1 MMGLYVFN
9 SDVMISKKLSHP
21 VDLLIRQALVFD
33 GTLSEPRVQDLAVHE
48 GRIVALHDQLQVQ
61 AIQTVDAQGL
71 ALMPGI
77 IDSHTHFDAQITW
90 DSYVR
95 PSPAMGVTT
104 AVIGNCGFTI
114 APCRPADRELTMRN
128 LTQVEGM
135 SLEVLKQGIDWDF
148 ETFPEYLAMLKRK
161 GSAVNIAAY
170 VGHSS
175 VRTWVMGEQANK
187 REATSEEIAAM
198 ANIVKEAMAA
208 GAVGFATSTS
218 PAHNGE
224 GGFPMPS
231 RLASDEEM
239 MQLIQAM
246 AHQGRG
252 VYMVTKGGQMAMSFL
267 QSLAKTSGRPV
278 MVAALLHNSTNPD
291 AVFKDMN
298 AIAQAN
304 QQGIPL
310 IGQVSCCPLTMDFTF
325 ASAYPVEG
333 LVSWRPA
340 MGLSHEALKVILA
353 DPFFRQSVK
362 DELSQTATFRLF
374 NNEWDKVHVVQTAL
388 SEHQSFEQK
397 SVAELAQASHQDPLD
412 FALDLALKED
422 LQTVFTAQLLNSDTD
437 AVARLLNDPHSLV
450 SLSDAGAHLTFFNDA
465 GFGLHLMGHWARDL
479 GKMSMTQAVHKLTQQ
494 PAQVL
499 GLKERGMLREGYAA
513 DLLLFDPQTVG
524 RGPKHRVFDLPGGAA
539 RLNTLANG
547 VHGVWVNGQLVA
559 DQQGLVDQ
567 AGLYGELLTEFA

>member
-1 MMGLYVFN
+1 MARM
-9 SDVMISKKLSHP
+9 KLSTP
-21 VDLLIRQALVFD
+21 IDLLIRQALVFD
-33 GTLSEPRVQDLAVHE
+33 GNLSEPQIKDVAVYQ
-48 GRIVALHDQLQVQ
+48 GRIVAIEDHCQ
-61 AIQTVDAQGL
+61 AQAMETIDAQGL

-114 APCRPADRELTMRN
+114 APCRPKDRELTMRN

-135 SLEVLKQGIDWDF
+135 SLDVLRDGIDWRF
-148 ETFPEYLAMLKRK
+148 ETFPEYMAMLKQK
-161 GSAVNIAAY
+161 GCAINIAAY

-187 REATSEEIAAM
+187 RQATPDEIAAM
-198 ANIVKEAMAA
+198 AALVREAMAA

-239 MQLIQAM
+239 MQLTLAM
-246 AHQGRG
+246 ASLGRG
-252 VYMVTKGGQMAMSFL
+252 VYMVTKGGQMSMSFL
-267 QSLAKTSGRPV
+267 QSLAQKSGRPV
-278 MVAALLHNSTNPD
+278 MVAALLHNSTNPQ
-291 AVFKDMN
+291 AVFYDMA

-304 QQGIPL
+304 AQGIGM

-333 LVSWRPA
+333 LVSWRAA
-340 MGLSHEALKVILA
+340 MGLSHDALKGILA
-353 DPFFRQSVK
+353 DTSFRQAVK
-362 DELSQTATFRLF
+362 DELFQTATFRLF

-388 SEHQSFEQK
+388 AQHQLFEQK
-397 SVAELAQASHQDPLD
+397 SVADLALASHQDPLD

-422 LQTVFTAQLLNSDTD
+422 LQTVFTAQLLNSDTE
-437 AVARLLNDPHSLV
+437 AVGRLLNDPHSLV

-465 GFGLHLMGHWARDL
+465 GFGLHLLGHWARDL
-479 GKMSMTQAVHKLTQQ
+479 GLMSMQQAVHKLTAQ
-494 PAQVL
+494 PAKVL
-499 GLKERGMLREGYAA
+499 GLKDRGHLRVGFAA
-513 DLLLFDPQTVG
+513 DMLLFDPKTVG

-539 RLNTLANG
+539 RLNTLASG
-547 VHGVWVNGQLVA
+547 VHGVWVNGQLIA
-559 DQQGLVDQ
+559 DQDGLNEQSVF
-567 AGLYGELLTEFA
+567 AGQLLTEFT

>member
-1 MMGLYVFN
+1 MN
-9 SDVMISKKLSHP
+9 LSTP
-21 VDLLIRQALVFD
+21 IDLLIRQALVFD
-33 GTLSEPRVQDLAVHE
+33 GNLSEPQIKDVAVYQ
-48 GRIVALHDQLQVQ
+48 GRIVAIEDHCQ
-61 AIQTVDAQGL
+61 AQAMETIDAQGL

-114 APCRPADRELTMRN
+114 APCRPKDRELTMRN

-135 SLEVLKQGIDWDF
+135 SLDVLRDGIDWRF
-148 ETFPEYLAMLKRK
+148 ETFPEYMAMLKQK
-161 GSAVNIAAY
+161 GCAINIAAY

-187 REATSEEIAAM
+187 RQATPDEIAAM
-198 ANIVKEAMAA
+198 AALVREAMAA

-239 MQLIQAM
+239 MQLTLAM
-246 AHQGRG
+246 ASLGRG
-252 VYMVTKGGQMAMSFL
+252 VYMVTKGGQMSMSFL
-267 QSLAKTSGRPV
+267 QSLAQKSGRPV
-278 MVAALLHNSTNPD
+278 MVAALLHNRTNPQ
-291 AVFKDMN
+291 AVFNDMA

-304 QQGIPL
+304 AQGIGM

-333 LVSWRPA
+333 LVSWRAA
-340 MGLSHEALKVILA
+340 MGLSHDALKVILA
-353 DPFFRQSVK
+353 NTSFRQAVK
-362 DELSQTATFRLF
+362 DELLQTATFRLF

-388 SEHQSFEQK
+388 AEHQLFEQK
-397 SVAELAQASHQDPLD
+397 SVADLALASHQDPLD

-422 LQTVFTAQLLNSDTD
+422 LQTVFTAQLLNSDTE
-437 AVARLLNDPHSLV
+437 AVGRLLNDPHSLV

-465 GFGLHLMGHWARDL
+465 GFGLHLLGHWARDL
-479 GKMSMTQAVHKLTQQ
+479 GLMSMQQAVHKLTAQ
-494 PAQVL
+494 PAKVL
-499 GLKERGMLREGYAA
+499 GLKDRGHLRVGFAA
-513 DLLLFDPQTVG
+513 DMLLFDPKTVG

-539 RLNTLANG
+539 RLNTLASG
-547 VHGVWVNGQLVA
+547 VHGVWVNGQLIA
-559 DQQGLVDQ
+559 DQDGLNEQ
-567 AGLYGELLTEFA
+567 SIFAGQLLTEFT

>member
-1 MMGLYVFN
+1 M
-9 SDVMISKKLSHP
+9 KLSHP

-33 GTLSEPRVQDLAVHE
+33 GTLSEPRVQDLAVYQ

-61 AIQTVDAQGL
+61 ATHTVDAHGL

-90 DSYVR
+90 DAYVR

-114 APCRPADRELTMRN
+114 APCRPQDRELTMRN

-135 SLEVLKQGIDWDF
+135 SLDVLKQGIDWNF
-148 ETFPEYLAMLKRK
+148 ETFPEYMAMLKQK
-161 GSAVNIAAY
+161 GCAINIAAY

-187 REATSEEIAAM
+187 REATPEEIEAM
-198 ANIVKEAMAA
+198 AHIVKEAMAA

-239 MQLIQAM
+239 MQLTLAM
-246 AHQGRG
+246 ASLGRG
-252 VYMVTKGGQMAMSFL
+252 VYMVTKGGQMPMSFL
-267 QSLAKTSGRPV
+267 QSLAQKSGRPV
-278 MVAALLHNSTNPD
+278 MVAALLHNSTNPQ
-291 AVFKDMN
+291 AVFNDMA

-304 QQGIPL
+304 AQGIDM

-340 MGLSHEALKVILA
+340 MGLSHEALKLILA
-353 DPFFRQSVK
+353 DPSFRQSVK

-388 SEHQSFEQK
+388 AEHQLFEQK
-397 SVAELAQASHQDPLD
+397 NVAELAQASQQDPLD

-422 LQTVFTAQLLNSDTD
+422 LQTVFTAQLLNSDTEQ
-437 AVARLLNDPHSLV
+437 VGRLLNDPHSLV

-465 GFGLHLMGHWARDL
+465 GFGLHLLGHWARDL
-479 GKMSMTQAVHKLTQQ
+479 GLMTMTQAVHKLTAQ
-494 PAQVL
+494 PAKVL
-499 GLKERGMLREGYAA
+499 GLKDRGLLRTGYAA
-513 DLLLFDPQTVG
+513 DLMLFDPTNVG

-539 RLNTLANG
+539 RLNTLATG
-547 VHGVWVNGQLVA
+547 VHGVWVNGQLIA
-559 DQQGLVDQ
+559 DCDGLKTQ
-567 AGLYGELLTEFA
+567 SALAGQLLTEFS

>member
-1 MMGLYVFN
+1 MN
-9 SDVMISKKLSHP
+9 LSHP
-21 VDLLIRQALVFD
+21 IDLLIRQALVFD
-33 GTLSEPRVQDLAVHE
+33 GSLNEPQIKDVAVHQ
-48 GRIVALHDQLQVQ
+48 GRIVALEDKLQAQ
-61 AIQTVDAQGL
+61 ATETIDAKGL

-114 APCRPADRELTMRN
+114 APCRPQDRELTMRN

-135 SLEVLKQGIDWDF
+135 SLDVLKQGIDWNF
-148 ETFPEYLAMLKRK
+148 ETFPEYMAMLKQK
-161 GSAVNIAAY
+161 GSAINIAAY

-175 VRTWVMGEQANK
+175 VRTWVMGEQANQ
-187 REATSEEIAAM
+187 REATPEEIDAM
-198 ANIVKEAMAA
+198 AALVKEAMAA

-239 MQLIQAM
+239 MQLTLAM
-246 AHQGRG
+246 ASHGRG
-252 VYMVTKGGQMAMSFL
+252 VYMVTKGGQMSMSFL
-267 QSLAKTSGRPV
+267 QSLAQTSGRPV
-278 MVAALLHNSTNPD
+278 MVAALLHNSTNPQ
-291 AVFKDMN
+291 AVFNDMA

-304 QQGIPL
+304 AQGIPM

-340 MGLSHEALKVILA
+340 MGLSHDALKACLS
-353 DPFFRQSVK
+353 DTSFRQAVK

-374 NNEWDKVHVVQTAL
+374 NNEWDKVHVVQTAQAQ
-388 SEHQSFEQK
+388 HQAFEQQ
-397 SVAELAQASHQDPLD
+397 SVAALAQQAGKDALD
-412 FALDLALKED
+412 FALDLALAED
-422 LQTVFTAQLLNSDTD
+422 LQTVFTAQLLNSDTQ
-437 AVARLLNDPHSLV
+437 AVGQLLNDPHSLV

-465 GFGLHLMGHWARDL
+465 GFGLHLLGHWARDL
-479 GKMSMTQAVHKLTQQ
+479 GLMTMTQAVHKLTAQ
-494 PAQVL
+494 PAKVL
-499 GLKERGMLREGYAA
+499 GLKERGHLQVGFAA
-513 DLLLFDPQTVG
+513 DLMLFDPQTVG

-539 RLNTLANG
+539 RLNTLATG
-547 VHGVWVNGQLVA
+547 VHGVWVNGQLIA
-559 DQQGLVDQ
+559 DHDGLKTQ
-567 AGLYGELLTEFA
+567 SALAGQLLTEFS

>member
-1 MMGLYVFN
+1 MN
-9 SDVMISKKLSHP
+9 LSHP

-33 GTLSEPRVQDLAVHE
+33 GSLSEPQIKDVAVHQ
-48 GRIVALHDQLQVQ
+48 GRIVAIEDHCQVQ
-61 AIQTVDAQGL
+61 AKQTIDAKGL

-114 APCRPADRELTMRN
+114 APCRPQDRELTMRN

-135 SLEVLKQGIDWDF
+135 SLDVLRDGIDWRF
-148 ETFPEYLAMLKRK
+148 ETFPEYMAMLKQK
-161 GSAVNIAAY
+161 GCAINIAAY

-187 REATSEEIAAM
+187 REATPEEIDAM
-198 ANIVKEAMAA
+198 AHIVKEAMAA

-239 MQLIQAM
+239 MQLTLAM
-246 AHQGRG
+246 ASLGRG
-252 VYMVTKGGQMAMSFL
+252 VYMVTKGGQMSMSFL
-267 QSLAKTSGRPV
+267 QSLSKTSGRPV

-304 QQGIPL
+304 AQGIDM

-353 DPFFRQSVK
+353 DASFRQAVK
-362 DELSQTATFRLF
+362 DELAQSATFRLF

-388 SEHQSFEQK
+388 AENQSFEQK
-397 SVAELAQASHQDPLD
+397 NVAELAQASQQDPLD

-422 LQTVFTAQLLNSDTD
+422 LQTVFTAQLLNSDTE

-465 GFGLHLMGHWARDL
+465 GFGLHLLGHWARDL
-479 GKMSMTQAVHKLTQQ
+479 GLMSMTQAVHKLTAQ
-494 PAQVL
+494 PAKVL
-499 GLKERGMLREGYAA
+499 GLKDRGLLRVGFAA
-513 DLLLFDPQTVG
+513 DLMLFDPTTVG

-539 RLNTLANG
+539 RLNTLACG
-547 VHGVWVNGQLVA
+547 VHGVWVNGQLIA
-559 DQQGLVDQ
+559 DQQGLKDQ
-567 AGLYGELLTEFA
+567 AVLAGQLLTEFS

>member
-1 MMGLYVFN
+1 MN
-9 SDVMISKKLSHP
+9 LSTP
-21 VDLLIRQALVFD
+21 IDLLIRQALVFD
-33 GTLSEPRVQDLAVHE
+33 GSLSEPQIKDVAVYQ
-48 GRIVALHDQLQVQ
+48 GRIVAIEDHCQ
-61 AIQTVDAQGL
+61 AQAMETIDAQGL

-104 AVIGNCGFTI
+104 SVIGNCGFTI
-114 APCRPADRELTMRN
+114 APCRPKDRELTMRN

-135 SLEVLKQGIDWDF
+135 SLDVLRDGIDWRF
-148 ETFPEYLAMLKRK
+148 ETFPEYMAMLKQK
-161 GSAVNIAAY
+161 GCAINIAAY

-187 REATSEEIAAM
+187 RQATPDEIAAM
-198 ANIVKEAMAA
+198 AALVHEAMAA

-239 MQLIQAM
+239 MQLTLAM
-246 AHQGRG
+246 ASHGRG
-252 VYMVTKGGQMAMSFL
+252 VYMVTKGGQMSMSFL
-267 QSLAKTSGRPV
+267 QSLAQKSGRPV
-278 MVAALLHNSTNPD
+278 MVAALLHNSTNPQ
-291 AVFKDMN
+291 AVFNDMA

-304 QQGIPL
+304 AQGIGM

-333 LVSWRPA
+333 LVSWRAA
-340 MGLSHEALKVILA
+340 MGLSHDALKGILA
-353 DPFFRQSVK
+353 DTSFRQAVK
-362 DELSQTATFRLF
+362 DELFQTATFRLF

-388 SEHQSFEQK
+388 AEHQLFEQK
-397 SVAELAQASHQDPLD
+397 SVADLALASHQDPLD

-422 LQTVFTAQLLNSDTD
+422 LQTVFTAQLLNSDTE
-437 AVARLLNDPHSLV
+437 AVGRLLNDPHSLV

-465 GFGLHLMGHWARDL
+465 GFGLHLLGHWARDL
-479 GKMSMTQAVHKLTQQ
+479 GLMSMQQAVHKLTAQ
-494 PAQVL
+494 PAKVL
-499 GLKERGMLREGYAA
+499 GLKDRGHLRVGFAA
-513 DLLLFDPQTVG
+513 DMLLFDPKTVG

-539 RLNTLANG
+539 RLNTLASG
-547 VHGVWVNGQLVA
+547 VHGVWVNGQLIA
-559 DQQGLVDQ
+559 DQDGLNEQ
-567 AGLYGELLTEFA
+567 SIFAGQLLTEFT

>member
-1 MMGLYVFN
+1 M
-9 SDVMISKKLSHP
+9 KLSHP
-21 VDLLIRQALVFD
+21 VDLLIRQALMFD

-48 GRIVALHDQLQVQ
+48 GRIVALDDQLQAQ
-61 AIQTVDAQGL
+61 ASQTIDAKGL

-90 DSYVR
+90 DSFVR

-114 APCRPADRELTMRN
+114 APCRPQDRELTMRN

-135 SLEVLKQGIDWDF
+135 SLDVLRDGIDWRF
-148 ETFPEYLAMLKRK
+148 ETFPEYMAMLKQK
-161 GSAVNIAAY
+161 GCAINIAAY

-187 REATSEEIAAM
+187 REATPEEIDAM
-198 ANIVKEAMAA
+198 ADIVKEAMAA

-239 MQLIQAM
+239 MQLTLAM

-252 VYMVTKGGQMAMSFL
+252 VYMVTKGGQMSMSFL
-267 QSLAKTSGRPV
+267 QSLAQKSGRPV
-278 MVAALLHNSTNPD
+278 MVAALLHNSTNPQ
-291 AVFKDMN
+291 AVFNDMA

-304 QQGIPL
+304 AQGIGM

-333 LVSWRPA
+333 LVSWRAA
-340 MGLSHEALKVILA
+340 MGLSHDALKACLS
-353 DPFFRQSVK
+353 DTSFRQAVK

-388 SEHQSFEQK
+388 AENQSYEQK
-397 SVAELAQASHQDPLD
+397 NVAELAQASHQDPLD

-422 LQTVFTAQLLNSDTD
+422 LQTVFTAQLLNSDTEQ
-437 AVARLLNDPHSLV
+437 VGRLLNDPHSLV

-465 GFGLHLMGHWARDL
+465 GFGLHLLGHWARDL
-479 GKMSMTQAVHKLTQQ
+479 GLMSMTQAVHKLTAQ
-494 PAQVL
+494 PAKVL
-499 GLKERGMLREGYAA
+499 GFKDRGLLRVGFAA
-513 DLLLFDPQTVG
+513 DLMLFDPKTVG

-539 RLNTLANG
+539 RLNTLATG
-547 VHGVWVNGQLVA
+547 VHGVWVNGQLIA
-559 DQQGLVDQ
+559 DQQGLKDQ
-567 AGLYGELLTEFA
+567 AAMAGQLLTEFT

>member
-1 MMGLYVFN
+1 
-9 SDVMISKKLSHP
+9 MISMKLSHP

-33 GTLSEPRVQDLAVHE
+33 GTLSEPRVQDLAVYQ

-61 AIQTVDAQGL
+61 ATHTVDAHGL

-90 DSYVR
+90 DAYVR

-114 APCRPADRELTMRN
+114 APCRPQDRELTMRN

-135 SLEVLKQGIDWDF
+135 SLDVLKQGIDWNF
-148 ETFPEYLAMLKRK
+148 ETFPEYMAMLKQK
-161 GSAVNIAAY
+161 GCAINIAAY

-187 REATSEEIAAM
+187 REATPEEIEAM
-198 ANIVKEAMAA
+198 AHIVKEAMAA

-239 MQLIQAM
+239 MQLTLAM
-246 AHQGRG
+246 ASLGRG
-252 VYMVTKGGQMAMSFL
+252 VYMVTKGGQMPMSFL
-267 QSLAKTSGRPV
+267 QSLAQKSGRPV
-278 MVAALLHNSTNPD
+278 MVAALLHNSTNPQ
-291 AVFKDMN
+291 AVFNDMA

-304 QQGIPL
+304 AQGIDM

-340 MGLSHEALKVILA
+340 MGLSHEALKLILA
-353 DPFFRQSVK
+353 DPSFRQSVK

-388 SEHQSFEQK
+388 AEHQLFEQK
-397 SVAELAQASHQDPLD
+397 NVAELAQASQQDPLD

-422 LQTVFTAQLLNSDTD
+422 LQTVFTAQLLNSDTEQ
-437 AVARLLNDPHSLV
+437 VGRLLNDPHSLV

-465 GFGLHLMGHWARDL
+465 GFGLHLLGHWARDL
-479 GKMSMTQAVHKLTQQ
+479 GLMTMTQAVHKLTAQ
-494 PAQVL
+494 PAKVL
-499 GLKERGMLREGYAA
+499 GLKDRGLLRTGYAA
-513 DLLLFDPQTVG
+513 DLMLFDPTTVG

-539 RLNTLANG
+539 RLNTLATG
-547 VHGVWVNGQLVA
+547 VHGVWVNGQLIA
-559 DQQGLVDQ
+559 DRDGLKTQ
-567 AGLYGELLTEFA
+567 SALAGQLLTEFS

>member
-1 MMGLYVFN
+1 M
-9 SDVMISKKLSHP
+9 KLSHP

-48 GRIVALHDQLQVQ
+48 GRIVALDDQLQAQ
-61 AIQTVDAQGL
+61 AGQTIDAQGL

-114 APCRPADRELTMRN
+114 APCRPQDRELTMRN

-135 SLEVLKQGIDWDF
+135 SLDVLRDGIDWRF
-148 ETFPEYLAMLKRK
+148 QTFPEYMAMLKQK
-161 GSAVNIAAY
+161 GCAINIAAY

-187 REATSEEIAAM
+187 RQATQEEIDAM
-198 ANIVKEAMAA
+198 ADIVKEAMAA

-239 MQLIQAM
+239 MQLTLAM
-246 AHQGRG
+246 ASLGRG
-252 VYMVTKGGQMAMSFL
+252 VYMVTKGGQMPMSFL

-304 QQGIPL
+304 AQGIDM

-353 DPFFRQSVK
+353 DKFFRQSVK

-374 NNEWDKVHVVQTAL
+374 NNEWDKVHVVQTIQAA
-388 SEHQSFEQK
+388 HQAYEQH
-397 SVAELAQASHQDPLD
+397 SVAHLAQRSGQDPLD

-437 AVARLLNDPHSLV
+437 AVARLLNHPHSLV

-465 GFGLHLMGHWARDL
+465 GFGLHLLGHWARDL
-479 GKMSMTQAVHKLTQQ
+479 GLMSMTQAVHKLTSQ
-494 PAQVL
+494 PAKVL
-499 GLKERGMLREGYAA
+499 GLKDRGLLQVGFAA
-513 DLLLFDPQTVG
+513 DLLLFDPTTVG

-539 RLNTLANG
+539 RLNTLASG
-547 VHGVWVNGQLVA
+547 VHGVWVNGQQIA
-559 DQQGLVDQ
+559 DLQGLKEQ
-567 AGLYGELLTEFA
+567 ATLAGQLLTEFN

>member
-1 MMGLYVFN
+1 MARM
-9 SDVMISKKLSHP
+9 KLSTP
-21 VDLLIRQALVFD
+21 IDLLIRQALVFD
-33 GTLSEPRVQDLAVHE
+33 GNLSEPQIKDVAVYQ
-48 GRIVALHDQLQVQ
+48 GRIVAIEDHCQ
-61 AIQTVDAQGL
+61 AQAMETIDAQGL

-114 APCRPADRELTMRN
+114 APCRPKDRELTMRN

-135 SLEVLKQGIDWDF
+135 SLDVLRDGIDWRF
-148 ETFPEYLAMLKRK
+148 ETFPEYMAMLKQK
-161 GSAVNIAAY
+161 GCAINIAAY

-187 REATSEEIAAM
+187 RQATPDEIAAM
-198 ANIVKEAMAA
+198 AALVREAMAA

-239 MQLIQAM
+239 MQLTLAM
-246 AHQGRG
+246 ASLGRG
-252 VYMVTKGGQMAMSFL
+252 VYMVTKGGQMSMSFL
-267 QSLAKTSGRPV
+267 QSLAQKSGRPV
-278 MVAALLHNSTNPD
+278 MVAALLHNSTNPQ
-291 AVFKDMN
+291 AVFNDMA

-304 QQGIPL
+304 AQGIGM

-333 LVSWRPA
+333 LVSWRAA
-340 MGLSHEALKVILA
+340 MGLSHDALNVILA
-353 DPFFRQSVK
+353 NTSFRQAVK
-362 DELSQTATFRLF
+362 DELLQTATFRLF

-388 SEHQSFEQK
+388 AEHQLFEQK
-397 SVAELAQASHQDPLD
+397 SVADLALASHQDPLD

-422 LQTVFTAQLLNSDTD
+422 LQTVFTAQLLNSDTE
-437 AVARLLNDPHSLV
+437 AVGRLLNDPHSLV

-465 GFGLHLMGHWARDL
+465 GFGLHLLGHWARDL
-479 GKMSMTQAVHKLTQQ
+479 GLMSMQQAVHKLTAQ
-494 PAQVL
+494 PAKVL
-499 GLKERGMLREGYAA
+499 GLKDRGHLRVGFAA
-513 DLLLFDPQTVG
+513 DMLLFDPKTVG

-539 RLNTLANG
+539 RLNTLASG
-547 VHGVWVNGQLVA
+547 VHGVWVNGQLIA
-559 DQQGLVDQ
+559 DQDGLNEQ
-567 AGLYGELLTEFA
+567 SIFAGQLLTEFT